1 MPSSDQQILS
11 TYKKTWRFPL
21 PPWFWNKSENVSF
34 NRGLY
39 LTFPSHDRQSFNSI
53 NFSPAGLVSTATHFG
68 IAGSGGA
75 AGTPLRVSR
84 MVIRDA

>member
-39 LTFPSHDRQSFNSI
+39 LTFT
-53 NFSPAGLVSTATHFG
+53 V
-68 IAGSGGA
+68 GA
-75 AGTPLRVSR
+75 KVKE
-84 MVIRDA
+84 